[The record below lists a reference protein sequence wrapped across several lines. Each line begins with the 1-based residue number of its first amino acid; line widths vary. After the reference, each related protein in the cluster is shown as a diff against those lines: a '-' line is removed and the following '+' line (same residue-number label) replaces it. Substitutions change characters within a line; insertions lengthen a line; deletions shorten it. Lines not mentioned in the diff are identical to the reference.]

1 MMVPMGSVNNKS
13 IGVGDLK
20 ALKCVCE
27 VSMFI
32 GKCKK
37 LCCCALFLQFRF
49 FIFCFDNFHRYVKN
63 KTGQF
68 SIHINCQTVFSLQL
82 YVPTLI

>member
-1 MMVPMGSVNNKS
+1 MMVPMRSVNNKS
-13 IGVGDLK
+13 IGVRDLK
-20 ALKCVCE
+20 ASKCVC
-27 VSMFI
+27 
-32 GKCKK
+32 KCKK
-37 LCCCALFLQFRF
+37 LCCCALFLQFGF
-49 FIFCFDNFHRYVKN
+49 FIFCFENFHRYVKN

>member
-1 MMVPMGSVNNKS
+1 MMVPMKSMNNKS
-13 IGVGDLK
+13 IGVRDLK

-27 VSMFI
+27 VSVFI
-32 GKCKK
+32 EKCKK
-37 LCCCALFLQFRF
+37 LCCCALFLQLGF